1 MYMYIYIYIYCL
13 YIHIYFDGG
22 TSCQPYLSLEFN
34 FYSLLSGD
42 TPKFSKSI
50 NWPRLFSNTKSGIC
64 LFIFK

>member
-1 MYMYIYIYIYCL
+1 MYIYIYCL

-22 TSCQPYLSLEFN
+22 TSCQPYLNLDFN
-34 FYSLLSGD
+34 FYLLLSGD